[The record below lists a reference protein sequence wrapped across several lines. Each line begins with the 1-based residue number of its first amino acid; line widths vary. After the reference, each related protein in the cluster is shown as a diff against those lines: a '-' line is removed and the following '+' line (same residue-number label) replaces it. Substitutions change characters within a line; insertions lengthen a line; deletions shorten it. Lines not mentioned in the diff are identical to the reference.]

1 MYTTTHKN
9 EPSKLGLKLCI
20 VNTKSRFCT
29 GPYSYFCSIL
39 TPAQRKACTT
49 AVKDEGFEAVD
60 NALAQVKSE
69 EATASVEADLKAIQA
84 LITQSH
90 GGYTALNEAV
100 KVRLRSWFQD
110 ITGAIGGS
118 GFN

>member
-1 MYTTTHKN
+1 MN
-9 EPSKLGLKLCI
+9 QASLSFKLCI

-29 GPYSYFCSIL
+29 GPYSYVCSIL
-39 TPAQRKACTT
+39 TPAQSKACSA
-49 AVKDEGFEAVD
+49 AVKDEGFEAID

-110 ITGAIGGS
+110 ITGAIWGLI
-118 GFN
+118 FNK

>member
-1 MYTTTHKN
+1 MLNPAFVLY
-9 EPSKLGLKLCI
+9 PLLL
-20 VNTKSRFCT
+20 
-29 GPYSYFCSIL
+29 FCSIL
-39 TPAQRKACTT
+39 TPSQCKACTT
-49 AVKDEGFEAVD
+49 AVMDEGFEAVD
-60 NALAQVKSE
+60 DALAQIKSE

-84 LITQSH
+84 LIMQSH

-118 GFN
+118 IFKGSF

>member
-1 MYTTTHKN
+1 M
-9 EPSKLGLKLCI
+9 
-20 VNTKSRFCT
+20 NTKFGFCT

-49 AVKDEGFEAVD
+49 AVNDEGFKAID
-60 NALAQVKSE
+60 DALAQVKSE

-118 GFN
+118 IFNKGS